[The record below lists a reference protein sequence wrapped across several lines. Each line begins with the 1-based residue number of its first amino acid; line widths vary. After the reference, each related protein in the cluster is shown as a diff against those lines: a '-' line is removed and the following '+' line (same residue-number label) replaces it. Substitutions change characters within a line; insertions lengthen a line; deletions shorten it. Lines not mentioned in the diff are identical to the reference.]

1 MPRVTE
7 AGLGGGVGLGRSPA
21 APRPGDDPKPKGRVA
36 LSPPLRRAVAD
47 LHAQRVFAEHL
58 AQHFPRASFEQL
70 ADLLTAERVPPVR
83 GSGRWNGQRVSH
95 LMQRA
100 RRAAKTGGQH

>member
-7 AGLGGGVGLGRSPA
+7 AGLAGGVGLGRSPA
-21 APRPGDDPKPKGRVA
+21 RPGDGPKPKGERVA

-83 GSGRWNGQRVSH
+83 GSGRWSAQRVYH

>member
-1 MPRVTE
+1 MTARRV
-7 AGLGGGVGLGRSPA
+7 V
-21 APRPGDDPKPKGRVA
+21 

-47 LHAQRVFAEHL
+47 LHAQRVFEEHL
-58 AQHFPRASFEQL
+58 APHFPRASFEQL

-83 GSGRWNGQRVSH
+83 GGGRWSGQRVYH

-100 RRAAKTGGQH
+100 RRAAKAGDGH